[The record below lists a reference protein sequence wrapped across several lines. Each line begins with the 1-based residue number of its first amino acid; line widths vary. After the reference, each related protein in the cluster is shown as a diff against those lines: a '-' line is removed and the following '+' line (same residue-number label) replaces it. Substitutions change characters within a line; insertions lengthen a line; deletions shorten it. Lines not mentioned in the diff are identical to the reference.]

1 MKIAV
6 VSNDGRSI
14 SAHFGRARSFVVATV
29 AEGKV
34 TQREMRDKDQ
44 CAHGHHKHGDGHDHH
59 DHDHTQEGETLSGGQ
74 IGVGGASIPAAAQ
87 QDPHQ
92 QAVAAIADC
101 DVVLSRGMGQGMFR
115 NLRRANIRPVL
126 TTIVEVDEA
135 IAAFLEGRLEEHPD
149 LVH

>member
-1 MKIAV
+1 MKIAI

-14 SAHFGRARSFVVATV
+14 NAHFGRARSFVVATV
-29 AEGKV
+29 EEGKV
-34 TQREMRDKDQ
+34 TQREMRNKDQ
-44 CAHGHHKHGDGHDHH
+44 CAHGHHKHGDGHDHTH
-59 DHDHTQEGETLSGGQ
+59 GQDGETLSGGQ
-74 IGVGGASIPAAAQ
+74 VGVGGASIPTAAP

-101 DVVLSRGMGQGMFR
+101 DAVLSRGMGQGMFR

-126 TTIVEVDEA
+126 TTIVDVDEA
-135 IAAFLEGRLEEHPD
+135 LAAFLEGRLQEHPD

>member
-34 TQREMRDKDQ
+34 IQSEMRDKDQ
-44 CAHGHHKHGDGHDHH
+44 CAHGHHGHEHGH
-59 DHDHTQEGETLSGGQ
+59 DHDHSQEGEQLSSGQ
-74 IGVGGASIPAAAQ
+74 IGVGGANIPAAAQ
-87 QDPHQ
+87 QDPHK

-101 DVVLSRGMGQGMFR
+101 EVVLSRGMGQGMFR

-126 TTIVEVDEA
+126 TTMVSVDEA
-135 IAAFLEGRLEEHPD
+135 LAAFLEGRLEEHPD